1 MKVILVEDTP
11 KLGKIGDV
19 VNVARGYARNYL
31 FPRKIALEAT
41 QSNLKHVAE
50 LKKVEEKRM
59 KKKVKDAVQLLS
71 KLDGTTLV
79 FKVRVGEEGKLYG
92 SITNKTVAD
101 KILEDYGV
109 ELDRRKIMLEDP
121 IKSVGNYSIP
131 IVYYS
136 EAKATVNV
144 EIQELVQV
152 EES

>member
-1 MKVILVEDTP
+1 MKVIILEDTP

-41 QSNLKHVAE
+41 QGNLKQVAE
-50 LKKVEEKRM
+50 LKKVEEKRA
-59 KKKVKDAVQLLS
+59 KKRVKDAVELLS
-71 KLDGTTLV
+71 KLEGTTLL

-92 SITNKTVAD
+92 SITNKTIAD
-101 KILEDYGV
+101 KIQEEYGV
-109 ELDRRKIMLEDP
+109 EIDRRKIMLEDP
-121 IKSVGNYSIP
+121 IKSVGNYSVP

-136 EAKATVNV
+136 EAKATVNI